1 MEDNATGAKVAW
13 PILTSPKSR
22 ARLGLIDPLS
32 QSKALLAK
40 FVVRGLQTGDDYW
53 KMLLRLR
60 FVYFKLQKGANGA
73 PQNGMHSK
81 HGSQIK
87 FLTAIGG

>member
-40 FVVRGLQTGDDYW
+40 FVVRGLQTGDDCW
-53 KMLLRLR
+53 KMLLRLH
-60 FVYFKLQKGANGA
+60 FAYFRPRKGANWA
-73 PQNGMHSK
+73 PQTGWILNMDLK
-81 HGSQIK
+81 P
-87 FLTAIGG
+87 